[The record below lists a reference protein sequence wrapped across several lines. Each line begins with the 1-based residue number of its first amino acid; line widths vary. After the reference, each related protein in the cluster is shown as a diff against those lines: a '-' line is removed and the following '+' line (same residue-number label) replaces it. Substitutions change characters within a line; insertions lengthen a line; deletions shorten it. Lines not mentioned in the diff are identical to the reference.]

1 MTARSH
7 WLRRP
12 ALAPALARSPFAAV
26 KSFAGVL
33 AARARSLTPSISQ
46 HRARSMCLRCLPGIT
61 PSGRLAGLFG
71 MVLIPAFALLG
82 WHELLVFAVVVLSV
96 LGTALILPTPCS
108 SITAALSVDA
118 LHVVQ
123 GHDVGIQMILHTPV
137 SVMLPSVMVL
147 HIDGTPHHIP
157 VPPLHA
163 GQEHRIGLSLNA
175 PPRSRIAI
183 ESLSIQQAGPFALT
197 CHEQRLCTGP
207 TVHIHPRTVSLPYSL
222 TGRFQNLDG
231 DDLPGIADDGISF
244 QGLRPYVPGDDM
256 RGVHWLST
264 AKTGVP
270 MIRQYDRTRCST
282 TLLCFD
288 SNASDYSDR
297 EEFELA
303 VSVVA
308 SIGAHCLNRHDRLY
322 VDAVSGRIGIQRV
335 ADLLDL
341 CSGFT
346 PQTNRT
352 AQPCDTA
359 SPPQHGIS
367 MYCHVIGSRHDAH
380 TLRSRIK
387 GRYPQATRIVIVA
400 SADAEPS
407 IAPHADKTI
416 LTVGSL
422 DQLAQ
427 LWKAVIRYG
436 RMA

>member
-1 MTARSH
+1 
-7 WLRRP
+7 
-12 ALAPALARSPFAAV
+12 
-26 KSFAGVL
+26 
-33 AARARSLTPSISQ
+33 
-46 HRARSMCLRCLPGIT
+46 
-61 PSGRLAGLFG
+61 

-96 LGTALILPTPCS
+96 LGAALILPTPCS
-108 SITAALSVDA
+108 SITAALSVDS

-137 SVMLPSVMVL
+137 SVMLPSAMVL

-163 GQEHRIGLSLNA
+163 GQEHRIDLSLNA

-222 TGRFQNLDG
+222 TGRFQDLDG

-282 TLLCFD
+282 TRLCFD

-303 VSVVA
+303 VSVHA
-308 SIGAHCLNRHDRLY
+308 SIGVQCLQQNRPVTAHAGSTHAIPRN
-322 VDAVSGRIGIQRV
+322 ATEF
-335 ADLLDL
+335 LDG
-341 CSGFT
+341 CSGIDPDIDDNPNLAQTTLEHAPDASFYFFT
-346 PQTNRT
+346 
-352 AQPCDTA
+352 
-359 SPPQHGIS
+359 
-367 MYCHVIGSRHDAH
+367 V
-380 TLRSRIK
+380 
-387 GRYPQATRIVIVA
+387 GRL
-400 SADAEPS
+400 
-407 IAPHADKTI
+407 KTI
-416 LTVGSL
+416 DDIKHMVLALPRSATCVVLQAATGQPRAIKRYSDFTLATVGDL
-422 DQLAQ
+422 NDLPMIMGVLA
-427 LWKAVIRYG
+427 
-436 RMA
+436 

>member
-33 AARARSLTPSISQ
+33 AARARSLIPSVSQ
-46 HRARSMCLRCLPGIT
+46 HRAKSMCLRRLPGIT

-96 LGTALILPTPCS
+96 LGAALILPTPCS

-137 SVMLPSVMVL
+137 SVMLPSAMVL

-222 TGRFQNLDG
+222 TGRFQDLDG

-264 AKTGVP
+264 AKQVF
-270 MIRQYDRTRCST
+270 R
-282 TLLCFD
+282 
-288 SNASDYSDR
+288 
-297 EEFELA
+297 
-303 VSVVA
+303 
-308 SIGAHCLNRHDRLY
+308 
-322 VDAVSGRIGIQRV
+322 
-335 ADLLDL
+335 
-341 CSGFT
+341 
-346 PQTNRT
+346 
-352 AQPCDTA
+352 
-359 SPPQHGIS
+359 
-367 MYCHVIGSRHDAH
+367 
-380 TLRSRIK
+380 
-387 GRYPQATRIVIVA
+387 
-400 SADAEPS
+400 
-407 IAPHADKTI
+407 
-416 LTVGSL
+416 
-422 DQLAQ
+422 
-427 LWKAVIRYG
+427 
-436 RMA
+436 